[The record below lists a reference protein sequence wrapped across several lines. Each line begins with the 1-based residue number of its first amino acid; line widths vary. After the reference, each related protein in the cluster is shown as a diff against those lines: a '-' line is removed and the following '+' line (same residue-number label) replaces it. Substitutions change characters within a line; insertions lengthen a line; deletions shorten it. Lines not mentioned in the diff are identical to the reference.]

1 MRLFGSLKS
10 WFLRRLALRRKQIS
24 LLTVSNA
31 IRKP

>member
-1 MRLFGSLKS
+1 MTLFQSLKS
-10 WFLRRLALRRKQIS
+10 WFLRRRALRKKQIG